1 MLELLG
7 IVVVGGILWAQWERH
22 DEINSSDEARRA
34 HINYVAEKENKRLQ
48 KLSAKY
54 HKQHENRNRK

>member
-22 DEINSSDEARRA
+22 DEINSSDEARRNY
-34 HINYVAEKENKRLQ
+34 INYVAEKENKRLQ
-48 KLSAKY
+48 KL
-54 HKQHENRNRK
+54 

>member
-22 DEINSSDEARRA
+22 DEINSSDEARRSY
-34 HINYVAEKENKRLQ
+34 INYVAEKENKKLQ

-54 HKQHENRNRK
+54 NKNRK

>member
-22 DEINSSDEARRA
+22 DEINSSDEVRRNY
-34 HINYVAEKENKRLQ
+34 INYVAEKENIRLQ
-48 KLSAKY
+48 RLSAKY
-54 HKQHENRNRK
+54 SKNRNKK